1 MNELVINK
9 VTSEIGLTTNEIAE
23 LTGKRHDNVLVD
35 TRTMLTEL
43 YGEGGL
49 LKFQETYIHPQN
61 KQTYPC
67 YKLPKNEVLILVSGY
82 SIPLR
87 AAIVR
92 RLDEL
97 EKQNKLLV
105 PDFSNPAEAARA
117 WANAYEAQQKALAMV
132 ERKQIALEEIIE
144 TRTHIQNKKVATAMN
159 TASVAVRQNDK
170 LREQIGDS
178 KTYKQAKAISWLPE
192 IFNLKVNIEGEGVY
206 KSLGHALS
214 KLSNS
219 MGYEYKTIE
228 SSTYPAGVKAYHVD
242 VIEALRHKL
251 INDRNMMRQYRI

>member
-9 VTSEIGLTTNEIAE
+9 VTSEIGLTTVEIAE
-23 LTGKRHDNVLVD
+23 LTGKRHDNVLRD
-35 TRTMLTEL
+35 TETMLTEL
-43 YGEGGL
+43 YGKAGVLRFEATY
-49 LKFQETYIHPQN
+49 ETKGREH
-61 KQTYPC
+61 KC

-219 MGYEYKTIE
+219 MGYKYKTIE
-228 SSTYPAGVKAYHVD
+228 SSTYPQGVKAYHVD

>member
-132 ERKQIALEEIIE
+132 ERKQIALEEIME
-144 TRTHIQNKKVATAMN
+144 TRAHIQNKKVATAMN

-192 IFNLKVNIEGEGVY
+192 IFNLKGDGIY
-206 KSLGHALS
+206 SSLGKQLK
-214 KLSNS
+214 KLSDS

-228 SSTYPAGVKAYHVD
+228 SSTYPQGVKAYHKT